1 MFIFVYHN
9 TNVSYTMVN
18 LETSYLGLT
27 LKNPVIVGSSGLTD
41 SPEKIQKLADNG
53 AAAVVLK
60 SIFEEEITLEYEKIV
75 AEEASKRYKDEFLDY
90 LDYRIKEENIS
101 KYINLIAGAKKAV
114 DIPVIASV
122 NCASR
127 HEWTNFAKEIQEAGA
142 DALEVNLFILPSN
155 LNKTPEENEKLYF
168 DIVERLKEKI
178 KIPISLKISYYF
190 SNLALMI
197 KKLSESGIDGL
208 VLFNRFYSPDFD
220 IDKMDLTATNVLSHP
235 DELAISLRWM
245 AIMAK
250 RVGCDL
256 AASTGVHDGEAV
268 IKQLLA
274 GANAV
279 QVVSTIYNNG
289 PEKIQNILKD
299 IKKWMIAKNFETI
312 DDFRGKMS
320 QVESGNPSVYERVQF
335 MRYFSDR
342 DKA

>member
-1 MFIFVYHN
+1 MVDLQ
-9 TNVSYTMVN
+9 TN
-18 LETSYLGLT
+18 YLGLS
-27 LKNPVIVGSSGLTD
+27 LKNPIIVGSSGLSD
-41 SPEKIQKLADNG
+41 SAEKIQKLADNG

-75 AEEASKRYKDEFLDY
+75 AEESSKRYKDEFLDY

-101 KYINLIAGAKKAV
+101 KYIKLIGDAKKAV
-114 DIPVIASV
+114 DIPIIASV
-122 NCASR
+122 NCSSK
-127 HEWTNFAKEIQEAGA
+127 HEWTNFAKEMQEAGA
-142 DALEVNLFILPSN
+142 DALEVNLFVLPSN

-168 DIVERLKEKI
+168 DIIENLKEKVN
-178 KIPISLKISYYF
+178 IPISLKISYYF

-197 KKLSESGIDGL
+197 KKLSESGIQGL

-220 IDKMDLTATNVLSHP
+220 IHKMELTATNILSHP

-245 AIMAK
+245 AIMAR
-250 RVGCDL
+250 RVACDL
-256 AASTGVHDGEAV
+256 AASTGIHDGEAV

-274 GANAV
+274 GAQAT

-299 IKKWMIAKNFETI
+299 IKKWMIANDYEKI

-342 DKA
+342 DK

>member
-1 MFIFVYHN
+1 MVDLQ
-9 TNVSYTMVN
+9 TN
-18 LETSYLGLT
+18 YLGLS

-41 SPEKIQKLADNG
+41 SPEKIQKLAENG

-60 SIFEEEITLEYEKIV
+60 SIFEEEITHEYDKIV

-90 LDYRIKEENIS
+90 LDYRIREENIN
-101 KYINLIAGAKKAV
+101 KYINLITDAKKAV

-122 NCASR
+122 NCATK
-127 HEWTNFAKEIQEAGA
+127 HEWTSFAKELQDAGA
-142 DALEVNLFILPSN
+142 DALEVNLFVLPSN
-155 LNKTPEENEKLYF
+155 LNKTPEEIEKLYF
-168 DIVERLKEKI
+168 EIVDRLKERI
-178 KIPISLKISYYF
+178 KIPIALKISYYF

-197 KKLSESGIDGL
+197 KKLSESGIQGL

-220 IDKMDLTATNVLSHP
+220 IDKMEVTATNVLSHP
-235 DELAISLRWM
+235 DELPISLRWI
-245 AIMAK
+245 AIMAN

-256 AASTGVHDGEAV
+256 AASTGIHSGEAV

-299 IKKWMIAKNFETI
+299 IKKWMISNKFETI
-312 DDFRGKMS
+312 GDFRGKMS

-342 DKA
+342 DK